1 MNKRSK
7 INLVLLALIV
17 LIAALLFLTAG
28 KQTGKQQTS
37 VSNIDIASITRIS
50 ITRSERKPLRFI
62 KSGNIWQMVSPRPAP
77 ANPTRIN
84 AILSVL
90 QARSYTQLDAG
101 QLDLNRFELTNPAVT
116 RKINTGK

>member
-7 INLVLLALIV
+7 INLALLALIV
-17 LIAALLFLTAG
+17 LIATLLFLTAG
-28 KQTGKQQTS
+28 KQTGKQQTF
-37 VSNIDIASITRIS
+37 VTNIDMASITSIS

-62 KSGNIWQMVSPRPAP
+62 KSGNTWQMVSPRPAP

-90 QARSYTQLDAG
+90 QARSYTQFKAG
-101 QLDLNRFELTNPAVT
+101 QTDL
-116 RKINTGK
+116 GHQG